1 VLAAAVPLALGC
13 GAAAPAYYGPPADQS
28 GAALQAEA
36 AGWALPGLGYSEP
49 AARVLAQAD
58 AVAQDEFRGTG
69 PAGPAGGG
77 QQPGPETV
85 DGATDAADVTMPPE
99 GEGEDLSWE
108 EIALPEVERPA
119 ERLVIKN
126 GTLRIELEP
135 PEDGVPLVTEIA
147 RQFGGYVQSSSTTS
161 ITIRVPNSAFEQVMN
176 AIAEIG
182 EVAERT
188 VSGEDVTEEYYD
200 LNVRLRNALAVRQR
214 YLALLEQARSVDE
227 ALLVERELE
236 RVTLEIEELRG
247 RLRFLRDRVA
257 DSTITVYFVEEYEA
271 PEEASPGP
279 VGWIFYGLYLGI
291 KWLFVWD
298 EPGPGR

>member
-1 VLAAAVPLALGC
+1 MKMLLSERWKGVAVAVVLAAAVPLALGC

-49 AARVLAQAD
+49 AARVLAQA
-58 AVAQDEFRGTG
+58 
-69 PAGPAGGG
+69 
-77 QQPGPETV
+77 
-85 DGATDAADVTMPPE
+85 GATDAADVTMPPE